1 MSNKTRLHIRR
12 LITAI
17 CVLLIA
23 WLVLSMSEIS
33 GHNHSALYG
42 VDKPYSNWNLIV
54 LFSDTLERS

>member
-12 LITAI
+12 FTTAI

-33 GHNHSALYG
+33 GHNHATLYG
-42 VDKPYSNWNLIV
+42 EDKPYSEWNIV
-54 LFSDTLERS
+54 VMFDHALERR